1 MANAVFSPR
10 DFKAFVIEET
20 VTGNNG
26 GAIDSPNITSN
37 MFQLDV
43 DSISFPTLNL
53 NQIAEIRSNT
63 GRAAHVNDFFQDN
76 DYRATEISLSGR
88 FHNDA
93 GHGML
98 LQSVAGA
105 NLAAA
110 AADVTIGATPTLVA
124 GQYNESETEKTF
136 TLVLAPPDYTDG
148 KNIIMVG
155 CLCTNFSINADM
167 GTDGG
172 QYKFSATIS
181 SGRVPV
187 LNNTSVAAGTAFG
200 GTYVDMSGLDIS
212 ELKIYNK
219 APVLTSFNVTVDSP
233 AVFTGI
239 SEGKGY
245 NCYGRAAEIAVTAT
259 SSVKYDSTTSDLINT
274 FDTQSGALIG
284 NFLNLQ
290 QTTATAGSIQIANGV
305 LTNVA
310 FNEGDI
316 MMLDIEMKAL
326 TNGSANLIEF
336 NLAS

>member
-20 VTGNNG
+20 NTGNNA
-26 GAIDSPNITSN
+26 GAMDAPNIDAN

-43 DSISFPTLNL
+43 DSISFPSLNV
-53 NQIAEIRSNT
+53 NQLAEIRSNT

-76 DYRATEISLSGR
+76 DFRSTEISLSGR

-105 NLAAA
+105 NLAGA
-110 AADVTIGATPTLVA
+110 AADVAIGATPTLVT
-124 GQYNESETEKTF
+124 GKYGESETEKTF
-136 TLVLAPPDYTDG
+136 TLVLAPPDYADG

-187 LNNTSVAAGTAFG
+187 LNNTTTAAGTAFG

-219 APVLTSFNVTVDSP
+219 VPVLSSFSVTVDSP
-233 AVFTGI
+233 AVYTGI
-239 SEGKGY
+239 SEGAGY
-245 NCYGRAAEIAVTAT
+245 NCFGRAAEISVTA
-259 SSVKYDSTTSDLINT
+259 SSTVKYDLATSDLVST

-290 QTTATAGSIQIANGV
+290 QTTAQVGSILIPNGV

-310 FNEGDI
+310 MNEGDI

-326 TNGSANLIEF
+326 TNGSANLVEF
-336 NLAS
+336 NLAA